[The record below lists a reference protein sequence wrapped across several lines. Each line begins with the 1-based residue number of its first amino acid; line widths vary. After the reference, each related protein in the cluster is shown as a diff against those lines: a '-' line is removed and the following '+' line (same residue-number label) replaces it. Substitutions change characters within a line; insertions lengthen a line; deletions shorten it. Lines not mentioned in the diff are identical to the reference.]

1 MIRNLIKT
9 AFRSLLKNRTFTIL
23 NVLGLTLGLAA
34 CLLIVFY
41 IADELSYDNYNTKA
55 DRIYRVNTDFKY
67 NDVTTSYAIVAPPV
81 AAALKHDFPEI
92 EQAARLTPSANTR
105 VKKGDENLQEY
116 KVVYSDP
123 AIFSIFTLPFI
134 AGDAATA
141 LKEPHT
147 VVINETTAL
156 KYFGSTNVIGRSL
169 TLINDSTD
177 YKVTGV
183 MHDMPIQSHFNFDF
197 FLSMASNP
205 RSTDNNFNHF
215 NYQTYILLK
224 PDANPQRLEAKFG
237 NFMKL
242 HLNTSTFNYDKFAS
256 NGNFIRLNLTP
267 LKDIHLH
274 SNRQRELGVNGD
286 ISYIYIFGAIALF
299 ILLIACINFM
309 NLSTARSA
317 NRAREVGVRKVLGSP
332 RIYLIYQFLAE
343 SILITLFAAVLALL
357 LAWVLLHSFNEV
369 AGKNLTVTSHNT
381 VYLLPALLVIVI
393 IVGVIAGSYPAF
405 FLSAFKPVNVLNGK
419 LTGLRG
425 GGLRSALIVFQF
437 AITIFL
443 IIGTLTIYNQ
453 LNYIQNKN
461 LGFDRNHVL
470 IVKNVNLLEDPNILK
485 AEVKKLSGVIDAS
498 VTGFLPT
505 ADNRQ
510 PANISGEHSSS
521 APFMSEL
528 WEVDADYLGTLGMNL
543 VSGRNFS
550 DKMKTDSAGIL
561 INETAAK
568 MLGYMG
574 NNILN
579 KKVFYTDRAGLKH
592 EYQVLGV
599 VKDFNFNSLRD
610 NITPLAM
617 ILAPDFRASL
627 NIRIESGNIKAL
639 MTQVEKKWNTVSA
652 NQRFEYSFMD
662 QDFDTLYRTEQRTGD
677 IFLSFTFLAILIACL
692 GLFGLAAC
700 TAEQRSKEIGIR
712 KILGANVARI
722 TTLLT
727 KDFIRLV
734 IVAIVIASPLAWL
747 AMQHWLQGF
756 AYRQEFSWWIL
767 LIAGLG
773 AILIAVI
780 TVSFQSIKVAVAN
793 PIKSLRRE

>member
-1 MIRNLIKT
+1 MIRNFIKT
-9 AFRSLLKNRTFTIL
+9 AFRSLLKNKAFTIL

-41 IADELSYDNYNTKA
+41 IADELSYDNYNTNA

-67 NDVTTSYAIVAPPV
+67 NDVTTSYAIAAPPV
-81 AAALKHDFPEI
+81 AATLKHDFPEI

-105 VKKGDENLQEY
+105 VKKGDENIQEY
-116 KVVYSDP
+116 KVAYSDP

-147 VVINETTAL
+147 VVINQSTAL
-156 KYFGSTNVIGRSL
+156 KYFGSTNVVGRTL
-169 TLINDSTD
+169 TFINDSTD

-183 MHDMPIQSHFNFDF
+183 MRDMPAQSHFNFDF

-215 NYQTYILLK
+215 NYQTYIMLK
-224 PDANPQRLEAKFG
+224 PGAHPQRLEAKLG
-237 NFMKL
+237 SFMKL
-242 HLNTSTFNYDKFAS
+242 HLNTATFNYDKFAS
-256 NGNFIRLNLTP
+256 KGNFIRLNLTP
-267 LKDIHLH
+267 LRDIHLR

-286 ISYIYIFGAIALF
+286 IGYIYIFGAIALF

-317 NRAREVGVRKVLGSP
+317 NRAREVGVRKVLGSS
-332 RIYLIYQFLAE
+332 RAYLIYQFLSE

-357 LAWVLLHSFNEV
+357 LAWALLHPFNQM
-369 AGKNLTVTSHNT
+369 AGKNLSITSHT
-381 VYLLPALLVIVI
+381 AIYLLPALLVIVI
-393 IVGVIAGSYPAF
+393 VVGVIAGSYPAF
-405 FLSAFKPVNVLNGK
+405 FLSAFKPINVLKGK
-419 LTGLRG
+419 LTGLKG

-461 LGFDRNHVL
+461 LGFDRSHVL
-470 IVKNVNLLEDPNILK
+470 IVKNANLLEDPNILK
-485 AEVKKLSGVIDAS
+485 AEVKKLAGVKDAS

-510 PANISGEHSSS
+510 PANISGENSSTT
-521 APFMSEL
+521 PFMSEL
-528 WEVDADYLGTLGMNL
+528 WEVDADYLGTMGMSL
-543 VSGRNFS
+543 ALGRNFS
-550 DKMKTDSAGIL
+550 DKMKTDSTGIL

-568 MLGYMG
+568 MLGYTG
-574 NNILN
+574 NNVLN
-579 KKVFYTDRAGLKH
+579 KKVFYPDRTGQKR

-627 NIRIESGNIKAL
+627 NIRIQSGNIKYL
-639 MTQVEKKWNTVSA
+639 MAQIEKKWNAVSP

-677 IFLSFTFLAILIACL
+677 IFLSFTLLAIFIACL
-692 GLFGLAAC
+692 GLFGLAAY
-700 TAEQRSKEIGIR
+700 TAEQRNKEISIR
-712 KILGANVARI
+712 KVLGANVARI

-727 KDFIRLV
+727 KDFIQLV
-734 IVAIVIASPLAWL
+734 IIAIVIASPLAWL
-747 AMQHWLQGF
+747 AMQKWLQGF
-756 AYRQEFSWWIL
+756 AYRQEFSWWVL
-767 LIAGLG
+767 LSAALGSMGIAF
-773 AILIAVI
+773 I
-780 TVSFQSIKVAVAN
+780 TVSFQSIKSALAN
-793 PIKSLRRE
+793 PIKSLRSE